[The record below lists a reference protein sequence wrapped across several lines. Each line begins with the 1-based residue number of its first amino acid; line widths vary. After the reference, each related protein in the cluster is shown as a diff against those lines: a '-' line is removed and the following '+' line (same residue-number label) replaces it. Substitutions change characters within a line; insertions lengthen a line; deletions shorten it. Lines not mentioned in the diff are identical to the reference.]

1 METEIKWEGKNYGK
15 SAKKQELKISVSIFT
30 RLRGTVTVEYDILS
44 SISTINPYIT
54 THFCFTLH
62 LKTAVLC

>member
-30 RLRGTVTVEYDILS
+30 RLRTTVTVEYDILS
-44 SISTINPYIT
+44 PISTINPYIT
-54 THFCFTLH
+54 RHFCFTLH